1 MDPNIHHSTMY
12 NSQDMEATYMS
23 IHGGMD
29 TDVVHVYSGILTI
42 KRNETVTLVETRM
55 DLETVIYSEGSQRE
69 KKKNQVSYNFIFM
82 WNLDKLQ
89 RWTFVQSRN

>member
-1 MDPNIHHSTMY
+1 MHPNTHWSTVY

-55 DLETVIYSEGSQRE
+55 DLRE
-69 KKKNQVSYNFIFM
+69 KKKIKYPIISFLCGI
-82 WNLDKLQ
+82 
-89 RWTFVQSRN
+89 